1 MKTFEINIRSLIK
14 ELTVKETKVHDS
26 ECKGEGS
33 ITLAFNQ
40 DIPMD
45 SIVWSNGEKGPE
57 VFNLYPGN
65 YSVTIH
71 HGKCIQTYSFDIYND
86 VNGVDCGAFIRNVWT
101 TPNPA
106 SDYLR
111 VHWNTKREAPVHFML
126 TTVQGE
132 ILQSKFLNSVKGYNS
147 YGLDVRELPVG
158 LYFISLATEGEL
170 KTQKFI
176 IMK

>member
-1 MKTFEINIRSLIK
+1 
-14 ELTVKETKVHDS
+14 
-26 ECKGEGS
+26 
-33 ITLAFNQ
+33 
-40 DIPMD
+40 
-45 SIVWSNGEKGPE
+45 
-57 VFNLYPGN
+57 
-65 YSVTIH
+65 
-71 HGKCIQTYSFDIYND
+71 
-86 VNGVDCGAFIRNVWT
+86 
-101 TPNPA
+101 
-106 SDYLR
+106 
-111 VHWNTKREAPVHFML
+111 ML